1 MHINSYIARSI
12 KARIII
18 DYFCNRKRGENNV
31 FEEEGKLEIIS
42 ADDFLSLE
50 DMDKGGL
57 LNKDEGGEG
66 QGEGG
71 DASKGNDDEG
81 KSDLDNTGNSEGEG
95 NDADENEEDKDVTE
109 PAAPDYKGI
118 LSDLI
123 SRGVI
128 SDISDYEF
136 QVGENED
143 DKVSFK
149 DLDIKD
155 KDSFLDLIENVIKEK
170 ESGLLKD
177 KIDTSSISDFTRQL
191 IEAEKSGA
199 NVNQILGVYRQYQA
213 PIQDLDLSVKE
224 DQMKVIRHFVNSL
237 PISDEEKDEQLE
249 IYKSQ
254 SDEFIE
260 AKAKKFKGIL
270 DEKMKDYIQK
280 QKEDAEK
287 KKKEDEEAGKRYRK
301 ELKTE
306 FNLSYELNEKML
318 SRLIDFALKVDDKKE
333 TGVLRT
339 FKETMK
345 DPKKAVDLIM
355 YLMDSEEFIKQK
367 SNKRVKQEQVKVIKM
382 LGRTNKSRTAT
393 GDTGGGDD
401 GLDLSGAI
409 KI

>member
-1 MHINSYIARSI
+1 M
-12 KARIII
+12 
-18 DYFCNRKRGENNV
+18 
-31 FEEEGKLEIIS
+31 FEEEGKLEIVS
-42 ADDFLSLE
+42 AEDFLSL
-50 DMDKGGL
+50 DDISKDDIKGDDKGGD
-57 LNKDEGGEG
+57 NHDNDDKSSSKGEG
-66 QGEGG
+66 
-71 DASKGNDDEG
+71 DRD
-81 KSDLDNTGNSEGEG
+81 DNTTGKEGDSTEG
-95 NDADENEEDKDVTE
+95 DQEGDHGDVTSE
-109 PAAPDYKGI
+109 ETDYKGI
-118 LSDLI
+118 LSELM

-136 QVGENED
+136 QVGENEE

-149 DLDIKD
+149 DLKIND

-199 NVNQILGVYRQYQA
+199 NVNQIIGVYRQYQA

-237 PISDEEKDEQLE
+237 PISDEEKEEQLE

-254 SDEFIE
+254 SDEYIE

-270 DEKMKDYIQK
+270 DVKMNEYIQK
-280 QKEDAEK
+280 QKQDAEK
-287 KKKEDEEAGKRYRK
+287 RKKEDEEANRRYRK
-301 ELKTE
+301 DLRTE
-306 FNLSYELNEKML
+306 FNSAYELNEKML
-318 SRLIDFALKVDDKKE
+318 SRLTDFAMKVDDKGE

-339 FKETMK
+339 FKESMR

-355 YLMDSEEFIKQK
+355 YLMNPDEFIKQK
-367 SNKRVKQEQVKVIKM
+367 SNKRVKQEQIKVIKM
-382 LGRTNKSRTAT
+382 LGRTNKSRSSTSE
-393 GDTGGGDD
+393 GGENED

-409 KI
+409 KIE

>member
-1 MHINSYIARSI
+1 M
-12 KARIII
+12 
-18 DYFCNRKRGENNV
+18 

-57 LNKDEGGEG
+57 LNKDEGNEG

-71 DASKGNDDEG
+71 DTSKGNDDED
-81 KSDLDNTGNSEGEG
+81 KSGPDNAGNSEGEG
-95 NDADENEEDKDVTE
+95 NDVDENEENKDVTE
-109 PAAPDYKGI
+109 LATPDYKGI

-306 FNLSYELNEKML
+306 FNSSYELNEKML
-318 SRLIDFALKVDDKKE
+318 SRLTDFALKIDDKGE

-382 LGRTNKSRTAT
+382 LGRTNKSRSAT
-393 GDTGGGDD
+393 GDTGGRDD

>member
-1 MHINSYIARSI
+1 M
-12 KARIII
+12 
-18 DYFCNRKRGENNV
+18 
-31 FEEEGKLEIIS
+31 FEEEGKLEIVS
-42 ADDFLSLE
+42 AEDFLSL
-50 DMDKGGL
+50 DDISKDDIKGDDKGGD
-57 LNKDEGGEG
+57 NHD
-66 QGEGG
+66 
-71 DASKGNDDEG
+71 NDD
-81 KSDLDNTGNSEGEG
+81 KSSGEGEG
-95 NDADENEEDKDVTE
+95 DYDDNTTGKEGDSTEGDQEGDHRDVTSE
-109 PAAPDYKGI
+109 ETDYKGI
-118 LSDLI
+118 LSELM

-136 QVGENED
+136 QVGENEE

-149 DLDIKD
+149 DLKIND

-177 KIDTSSISDFTRQL
+177 KIDTSSVSDFTRQL

-224 DQMKVIRHFVNSL
+224 DQMRVIRHFVNSL
-237 PISDEEKDEQLE
+237 PISDEEKDEQME

-270 DEKMKDYIQK
+270 DEKMKEYIQK

-287 KKKEDEEAGKRYRK
+287 KKKEDEEASKRYRK
-301 ELKTE
+301 DLRTE
-306 FNLSYELNEKML
+306 FNSSYELNEKML
-318 SRLIDFALKVDDKKE
+318 SRLTDFALKIDDKGE

-339 FKETMK
+339 FKESMR

-355 YLMDSEEFIKQK
+355 YLMSPDEFIKQK
-367 SNKRVKQEQVKVIKM
+367 SNKRVKQEQIKVIKM
-382 LGRTNKSRTAT
+382 LGRTNKSRSSTNEKT
-393 GDTGGGDD
+393 DED

-409 KI
+409 KID

>member
-1 MHINSYIARSI
+1 M
-12 KARIII
+12 
-18 DYFCNRKRGENNV
+18 

-57 LNKDEGGEG
+57 LNKDEGNEG

-71 DASKGNDDEG
+71 DTSKGNDDED
-81 KSDLDNTGNSEGEG
+81 KSDPDNTGNSEGEG
-95 NDADENEEDKDVTE
+95 NDVDENEENKDVTE
-109 PAAPDYKGI
+109 PATPDYKGI

-306 FNLSYELNEKML
+306 FSSSYELNEKML
-318 SRLIDFALKVDDKKE
+318 SRLTDFALKIDDKGE

-382 LGRTNKSRTAT
+382 LGRTNKSRSAT

>member
-1 MHINSYIARSI
+1 M
-12 KARIII
+12 
-18 DYFCNRKRGENNV
+18 

-50 DMDKGGL
+50 DMNKGEL
-57 LNKDEGGEG
+57 LNKDEGNEG

-71 DASKGNDDEG
+71 DASKGNDDED
-81 KSDLDNTGNSEGEG
+81 KSDHDNTGNSEGEG
-95 NDADENEEDKDVTE
+95 NDVDENEENKDVTE
-109 PAAPDYKGI
+109 PVTPDYKGI

-306 FNLSYELNEKML
+306 FNSSYELNEKML
-318 SRLIDFALKVDDKKE
+318 SRLTDFALKIDDKGE

-382 LGRTNKSRTAT
+382 LGRTNKSRSAT

>member
-1 MHINSYIARSI
+1 M
-12 KARIII
+12 
-18 DYFCNRKRGENNV
+18 

-57 LNKDEGGEG
+57 LNKDEGNEG
-66 QGEGG
+66 QGEEG
-71 DASKGNDDEG
+71 DTSKVNDDED
-81 KSDLDNTGNSEGEG
+81 KSDPDNTGNSEGEG
-95 NDADENEEDKDVTE
+95 NDADKNEENKDVTE
-109 PAAPDYKGI
+109 SVTTDYKGI

-306 FNLSYELNEKML
+306 FNSSYELNEKML
-318 SRLIDFALKVDDKKE
+318 LRLTDFALKIDDKGE

-382 LGRTNKSRTAT
+382 LGRTNKSRSAT